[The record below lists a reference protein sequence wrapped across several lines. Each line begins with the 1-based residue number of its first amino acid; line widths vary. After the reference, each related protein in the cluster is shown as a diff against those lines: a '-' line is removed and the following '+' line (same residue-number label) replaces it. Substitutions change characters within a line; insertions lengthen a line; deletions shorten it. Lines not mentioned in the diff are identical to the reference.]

1 MRLKSK
7 LQKNLKKWKNS
18 FFIIG
23 KFRRLVLLT
32 TAPFRILTHFMRNFV
47 SCFYFYYHEMGE
59 PNFCVATA
67 NSEFIP
73 AKFGLSSKTVS
84 SRYLLRLSVI

>member
-1 MRLKSK
+1 
-7 LQKNLKKWKNS
+7 
-18 FFIIG
+18 
-23 KFRRLVLLT
+23 
-32 TAPFRILTHFMRNFV
+32 
-47 SCFYFYYHEMGE
+47 MGE

-84 SRYLLRLSVI
+84 SRYLLRLSVIWLFSTLNFEIFNKILISNGIEIGVQNLGFWWFSVRTKK